1 MAGWTSHGLND
12 PSMLLYIAKRLLASV
27 LVVLAMVFIVTLIL
41 DIIPGDPVIL
51 MLGDAATPATIAKL
65 RHQLDLD
72 KPLLARYGN
81 YVWNLLHGNM
91 GHSIREMAPVSD
103 LIGVAW
109 PRTLELTFVA
119 MVLTLLVGLPL
130 GVISGAKPGSLVDHL
145 SRVSSLLGLCMPVFW
160 IGLILMFLFSLKLG
174 WFPVGGTGSWRHLVL
189 PAVTMA
195 AYTVAT
201 LARMTRSSLMEV
213 MGEDYIRTA
222 RAKGLTFRA
231 VVVLHALRNALIP
244 IVTVFGM
251 QVGQLMGGAIL
262 TETVFAWPG
271 LGRLMVGA
279 ILDRDYPLLQGTI
292 LVFAGVYTLIN
303 LIVDLSYG
311 LIDPQV
317 SRK

>member
-1 MAGWTSHGLND
+1 
-12 PSMLLYIAKRLLASV
+12 
-27 LVVLAMVFIVTLIL
+27 MVFVVTLIL
-41 DIIPGDPVIL
+41 EIIPGDPVTL
-51 MLGDAATPATIAKL
+51 MLGDAATPEMVVKL
-65 RHQLDLD
+65 RQQLGID
-72 KPLLARYGN
+72 KPLLVRYAE
-81 YVWNLLHGNM
+81 YLWNLLHGDM
-91 GHSIREMAPVSD
+91 GHSIREMAPVSQ
-103 LIGVAW
+103 LVGVAW
-109 PRTLELTFVA
+109 PRTLELTAVA
-119 MVLTLLVGLPL
+119 MILTLLVGLPL
-130 GVISGAKPGSLVDHL
+130 GIVSGARPGSMLDHV

-160 IGLILMFLFSLKLG
+160 TGLLLMFVFSLQLG
-174 WFPVGGTGSWRHLVL
+174 WFPVGGTGTWRHLIL

-222 RAKGLTFRA
+222 RAKGLA
-231 VVVLHALRNALIP
+231 IHGIVLFHGLRNALIP

-292 LVFAGVYTLIN
+292 LVFAAAYILIN
-303 LIVDLSYG
+303 LLVDLSYG

-317 SRK
+317 SAK

>member
-1 MAGWTSHGLND
+1 
-12 PSMLLYIAKRLLASV
+12 MLLYLVKRLLASV

-41 DIIPGDPVIL
+41 DIVPGDPVIL
-51 MLGDAATPATIAKL
+51 MLGDTATPATIAKL
-65 RHQLDLD
+65 RQQLGLD
-72 KPLLARYGN
+72 RPLLVRYGN
-81 YVWNLLHGNM
+81 YLWNLLHGDM

-103 LIGVAW
+103 LIGASW
-109 PRTLELTFVA
+109 PRTLQLTAVA
-119 MVLTLLVGLPL
+119 MVLTLMVGLPL
-130 GVISGAKPGSLVDHL
+130 GMISGAKPGSLPDHF

-160 IGLILMFLFSLKLG
+160 IGLVLMYLFSFKLG
-174 WFPVGGTGSWRHLVL
+174 WFPVGGTGTWKHLIL

-213 MGEDYIRTA
+213 LGEDYIRTA
-222 RAKGLTFRA
+222 RAKGLSYGA
-231 VVVLHALRNALIP
+231 VVVFHGFRNALIP
-244 IVTVFGM
+244 IITVFGM
-251 QVGQLMGGAIL
+251 QVGQLLGGAIL

-292 LVFAGVYTLIN
+292 LVFASAYILIN

-317 SRK
+317 SQK

>member
-1 MAGWTSHGLND
+1 
-12 PSMLLYIAKRLLASV
+12 MLIYILKRLLGSV
-27 LVVLAMVFIVTLIL
+27 LVILAMVFIVTLVL
-41 DIIPGDPVIL
+41 DIIPGDPVTL
-51 MLGDAATPATIAKL
+51 MLGDAATPEMVVKL
-65 RHQLDLD
+65 RQQLGLD
-72 KPLLARYGN
+72 KPLLVRYAE
-81 YVWNLLHGNM
+81 YLWHLLHGDM
-91 GHSIREMAPVSD
+91 GHSIREMAPVSQ

-109 PRTLELTFVA
+109 PRTLELTAVA
-119 MVLTLLVGLPL
+119 MILTLLVGLPL
-130 GVISGAKPGSLVDHL
+130 GIVSGANPGSLLDHV

-160 IGLILMFLFSLKLG
+160 TGLILMFIFSLQLG
-174 WFPVGGTGSWRHLVL
+174 WFPVGGAGTWKHLIL

-222 RAKGLTFRA
+222 RAKGLANHA
-231 VVVLHALRNALIP
+231 VVLLHALRNALIP

-292 LVFAGVYTLIN
+292 LVFASSYIFIN
-303 LIVDLSYG
+303 LLVDLSYG

-317 SRK
+317 STK

>member
-1 MAGWTSHGLND
+1 
-12 PSMLLYIAKRLLASV
+12 MLLYILRRLLASV
-27 LVVLAMVFIVTLIL
+27 LVILAMVFIVTLVL
-41 DIIPGDPVIL
+41 DIIPGDPVTL
-51 MLGDAATPATIAKL
+51 MLGDAATPEMVAKIT
-65 RHQLDLD
+65 RQLGLD
-72 KPLLARYGN
+72 KPLPVRYAE
-81 YVWNLLHGNM
+81 YLWNLLHGNM
-91 GHSIREMAPVSD
+91 GHSIREMAPVSR

-109 PRTLELTFVA
+109 PRTLELTAVA
-119 MVLTLLVGLPL
+119 MILTLLVGLPL
-130 GVISGAKPGSLVDHL
+130 GIVSGANPGSLLDHV

-160 IGLILMFLFSLKLG
+160 TGLLLMFVFSLQLG
-174 WFPVGGTGSWRHLVL
+174 WLPVGGTGTWQHVIL
-189 PAVTMA
+189 PAFTMA

-222 RAKGLTFRA
+222 RAKGLANYA
-231 VVVLHALRNALIP
+231 VVLLHALRNALIP

-292 LVFAGVYTLIN
+292 LVFAAAYIFIN
-303 LIVDLSYG
+303 LLVDLSYG

-317 SRK
+317 STK

>member
-1 MAGWTSHGLND
+1 
-12 PSMLLYIAKRLLASV
+12 MLIYILKRLLASV
-27 LVVLAMVFIVTLIL
+27 LVILAMVFIVTLVL
-41 DIIPGDPVIL
+41 DIIPGDPVTL
-51 MLGDAATPATIAKL
+51 MLGDTATPEMIVKL
-65 RHQLDLD
+65 RQQLGLD
-72 KPLLARYGN
+72 KSLLVRYAE
-81 YVWNLLHGNM
+81 YLWNLLHGDM
-91 GHSIREMAPVSD
+91 GHSIREMAPVSQ

-109 PRTLELTFVA
+109 PRTLELTAVA
-119 MVLTLLVGLPL
+119 MILTLLVGLPL
-130 GVISGAKPGSLVDHL
+130 GIVSGANPGSLLDHV

-160 IGLILMFLFSLKLG
+160 TGLLLMFIFSLHLG
-174 WFPVGGTGSWRHLVL
+174 WFPVGGAGTWKHLVL
-189 PAVTMA
+189 PAFTMA

-222 RAKGLTFRA
+222 RAKGLTNHA
-231 VVVLHALRNALIP
+231 VVLFHALRNALIP

-292 LVFAGVYTLIN
+292 LVFASSYIFIN
-303 LIVDLSYG
+303 LLVDLSYG
-311 LIDPQV
+311 VIDPQV
-317 SRK
+317 STK

>member
-1 MAGWTSHGLND
+1 
-12 PSMLLYIAKRLLASV
+12 MLIYILKRLLASV
-27 LVVLAMVFIVTLIL
+27 LVILAMVFIVTLVL
-41 DIIPGDPVIL
+41 DIIPGDPVTL
-51 MLGDAATPATIAKL
+51 MLGDTATPEMIVKL
-65 RHQLDLD
+65 RQQLGLD
-72 KPLLARYGN
+72 KPLLVRYAE
-81 YVWNLLHGNM
+81 YLLNLLHGDM
-91 GHSIREMAPVSD
+91 GHSIREMAPVSQ

-109 PRTLELTFVA
+109 PRTLELTAVA
-119 MVLTLLVGLPL
+119 MILTLLVGLPL
-130 GVISGAKPGSLVDHL
+130 GVVSGANPGSLLDHV

-160 IGLILMFLFSLKLG
+160 TGLLLMFIFSLHLG
-174 WFPVGGTGSWRHLVL
+174 WFPVGGAGTWKHLVL

-222 RAKGLTFRA
+222 RAKGLANHA
-231 VVVLHALRNALIP
+231 VVLFHALRNALIP

-292 LVFAGVYTLIN
+292 LVFASAYIFIN
-303 LIVDLSYG
+303 LLVDLSYG
-311 LIDPQV
+311 VIDPQV
-317 SRK
+317 STK

>member
-1 MAGWTSHGLND
+1 
-12 PSMLLYIAKRLLASV
+12 MLLYILKRVLASV
-27 LVVLAMVFIVTLIL
+27 LVILAMVFIVTLVL
-41 DIIPGDPVIL
+41 DIIPGDPVTL
-51 MLGDAATPATIAKL
+51 MLGDAATPEMVVKL
-65 RHQLDLD
+65 RQQLGLD
-72 KPLLARYGN
+72 KPLLVRYAE
-81 YVWNLLHGNM
+81 YLWNLLHGDM
-91 GHSIREMAPVSD
+91 GHSIREMAPVSQ

-109 PRTLELTFVA
+109 PRTLELTAVA
-119 MVLTLLVGLPL
+119 MILTLLVGLPL
-130 GVISGAKPGSLVDHL
+130 GIVSGANPGSLLDHV
-145 SRVSSLLGLCMPVFW
+145 SRVSSLLGLCMPAFW
-160 IGLILMFLFSLKLG
+160 TGLLLMFVFSLQLG
-174 WFPVGGTGSWRHLVL
+174 WFPVGGAGTWQHVIL

-222 RAKGLTFRA
+222 RAKGLANHA
-231 VVVLHALRNALIP
+231 VVLLHALRNALIP
-244 IVTVFGM
+244 IITVFGM

-292 LVFAGVYTLIN
+292 LVFASAYIFIN
-303 LIVDLSYG
+303 LLVDLSYG

-317 SRK
+317 STK

>member
-1 MAGWTSHGLND
+1 
-12 PSMLLYIAKRLLASV
+12 
-27 LVVLAMVFIVTLIL
+27 
-41 DIIPGDPVIL
+41 
-51 MLGDAATPATIAKL
+51 
-65 RHQLDLD
+65 
-72 KPLLARYGN
+72 
-81 YVWNLLHGNM
+81 
-91 GHSIREMAPVSD
+91 
-103 LIGVAW
+103 VAW
-109 PRTLELTFVA
+109 PRTLELTAVA
-119 MVLTLLVGLPL
+119 MILTLLVGLPL
-130 GVISGAKPGSLVDHL
+130 GIVSGANPGSLLDHV

-160 IGLILMFLFSLKLG
+160 TGLILMFIFSLQLG
-174 WFPVGGTGSWRHLVL
+174 WFPVGGAGTWKHLIL

-222 RAKGLTFRA
+222 RAKGLANHA
-231 VVVLHALRNALIP
+231 VVLLHALRNALIP

-292 LVFAGVYTLIN
+292 LVFASSYIFIN
-303 LIVDLSYG
+303 LLVDLSYG

-317 SRK
+317 STK

>member
-1 MAGWTSHGLND
+1 
-12 PSMLLYIAKRLLASV
+12 MLLYIIKRLSASV
-27 LVVLAMVFIVTLIL
+27 LVILAMVFIVTLVL
-41 DIIPGDPVIL
+41 DIIPGDPVTL
-51 MLGDAATPATIAKL
+51 MLGDAATPEMVAKL
-65 RHQLDLD
+65 TRQLGLD
-72 KPLLARYGN
+72 KPLLVRYAE
-81 YVWNLLHGNM
+81 YLWNLLHGNM
-91 GHSIREMAPVSD
+91 GHSIREMAPVSQ

-109 PRTLELTFVA
+109 PRTLELTTVA
-119 MVLTLLVGLPL
+119 MILTLLVGLPL
-130 GVISGAKPGSLVDHL
+130 GIVSGANPGSLLDHV
-145 SRVSSLLGLCMPVFW
+145 SRVGSLLGLCMPVFW
-160 IGLILMFLFSLKLG
+160 TGLLLMFVFSLQLG
-174 WFPVGGTGSWRHLVL
+174 WLPVGGTGTWQHLVL
-189 PAVTMA
+189 PAFTMA

-222 RAKGLTFRA
+222 RAKGLANYA
-231 VVVLHALRNALIP
+231 VVLLHALRNALIP

-292 LVFAGVYTLIN
+292 LVFAGAYILIN
-303 LIVDLSYG
+303 LLVDLSYG

-317 SRK
+317 STK

>member
-1 MAGWTSHGLND
+1 
-12 PSMLLYIAKRLLASV
+12 MLLYIIKRLSASV
-27 LVVLAMVFIVTLIL
+27 LVILAMVFIVTLVL
-41 DIIPGDPVIL
+41 DIIPGDPVTL
-51 MLGDAATPATIAKL
+51 MLGDAATPEMVAKIT
-65 RHQLDLD
+65 RQLGLD
-72 KPLLARYGN
+72 KPLPVRYAE
-81 YVWNLLHGNM
+81 YLWNLLHGNM
-91 GHSIREMAPVSD
+91 GHSIREMAPVSQ

-109 PRTLELTFVA
+109 PRTLELTAVA
-119 MVLTLLVGLPL
+119 MILTLLVGLPL
-130 GVISGAKPGSLVDHL
+130 GIVSGAKPGSLLDHV
-145 SRVSSLLGLCMPVFW
+145 SRVGSLLGLCMPVFW
-160 IGLILMFLFSLKLG
+160 TGLLLMFVFSLQLG
-174 WFPVGGTGSWRHLVL
+174 WLPVGGTGTWQHLIL
-189 PAVTMA
+189 PAFTMA

-222 RAKGLTFRA
+222 RAKGLA
-231 VVVLHALRNALIP
+231 NYSVVLLHALRNALIP

-292 LVFAGVYTLIN
+292 LVFAGAYILIN
-303 LIVDLSYG
+303 LLVDLSYG

-317 SRK
+317 STK

>member
-1 MAGWTSHGLND
+1 
-12 PSMLLYIAKRLLASV
+12 MLLYILKRLLASV
-27 LVVLAMVFIVTLIL
+27 LVILAMVFIVTLVL
-41 DIIPGDPVIL
+41 DIIPGDPVTL
-51 MLGDAATPATIAKL
+51 MLGDAATPEMVVKL
-65 RHQLDLD
+65 RQQLGLD
-72 KPLLARYGN
+72 KPLLVRYAE
-81 YVWNLLHGNM
+81 YLWNLLHGDM
-91 GHSIREMAPVSD
+91 GHSIREMAPVSQ

-109 PRTLELTFVA
+109 PRTLELTAVA
-119 MVLTLLVGLPL
+119 MILTVLVGLPL
-130 GVISGAKPGSLVDHL
+130 GIVSGANPGSLLDHV
-145 SRVSSLLGLCMPVFW
+145 SRVSSLLGLCMPAFW
-160 IGLILMFLFSLKLG
+160 TGLLLMFVFSLQLG
-174 WFPVGGTGSWRHLVL
+174 WFPVGGAGTWKHVIL

-222 RAKGLTFRA
+222 RAKGLANHA
-231 VVVLHALRNALIP
+231 VVLLHALRNALIP
-244 IVTVFGM
+244 IITVFGM

-292 LVFAGVYTLIN
+292 LVFASAYIFIN
-303 LIVDLSYG
+303 LLVDLSYG

-317 SRK
+317 STK

>member
-1 MAGWTSHGLND
+1 
-12 PSMLLYIAKRLLASV
+12 MLLYILKRLLASV
-27 LVVLAMVFIVTLIL
+27 LVILAMVFIVTLVL
-41 DIIPGDPVIL
+41 DIIPGDPVTL
-51 MLGDAATPATIAKL
+51 MLGDAATPEMVAKIT
-65 RHQLDLD
+65 RQLGLD
-72 KPLLARYGN
+72 KPLPVRYAE
-81 YVWNLLHGNM
+81 YLWNLLHGNM
-91 GHSIREMAPVSD
+91 GHSIREMAPVSR

-109 PRTLELTFVA
+109 PRTLELTAVA
-119 MVLTLLVGLPL
+119 MILTLLVGLPL
-130 GVISGAKPGSLVDHL
+130 GIVSGANPGSLLDHV
-145 SRVSSLLGLCMPVFW
+145 SRVGSLLGLCMPVFW
-160 IGLILMFLFSLKLG
+160 TGLLLMFVFSLQLG
-174 WFPVGGTGSWRHLVL
+174 WLPVGGTGTWQHLIL
-189 PAVTMA
+189 PAFTMA

-222 RAKGLTFRA
+222 RAKGLA
-231 VVVLHALRNALIP
+231 NYSVVLVHALRNALIP

-292 LVFAGVYTLIN
+292 LVFAGAYILIN
-303 LIVDLSYG
+303 LLVDLSYG

-317 SRK
+317 SAK

>member
-1 MAGWTSHGLND
+1 
-12 PSMLLYIAKRLLASV
+12 MLLYILKRLLASV
-27 LVVLAMVFIVTLIL
+27 LVILAMVFIVTLVL
-41 DIIPGDPVIL
+41 DIIPGDPVTL
-51 MLGDAATPATIAKL
+51 MLGDAATPEMVVKL
-65 RHQLDLD
+65 RQQLGLD
-72 KPLLARYGN
+72 KPLLVRYAE
-81 YVWNLLHGNM
+81 YLWNLLHGNM
-91 GHSIREMAPVSD
+91 GHSIREMAPVSQ

-109 PRTLELTFVA
+109 PRTLELTAVA
-119 MVLTLLVGLPL
+119 MLLTVLVGLPL
-130 GVISGAKPGSLVDHL
+130 GIVSGANPGSLLDHV
-145 SRVSSLLGLCMPVFW
+145 SRVSSLLGLCMPAFW
-160 IGLILMFLFSLKLG
+160 TGLLLMFVFSLQLG
-174 WFPVGGTGSWRHLVL
+174 WFPVGGAGTWQHVIL

-222 RAKGLTFRA
+222 RAKGLANHA
-231 VVVLHALRNALIP
+231 VVLLHALRNALIP
-244 IVTVFGM
+244 IITVFGM

-292 LVFAGVYTLIN
+292 LVFASAYIFIN
-303 LIVDLSYG
+303 LLVDLSYG

-317 SRK
+317 STK

>member
-1 MAGWTSHGLND
+1 
-12 PSMLLYIAKRLLASV
+12 MLLYILKRLLASV
-27 LVVLAMVFIVTLIL
+27 LVILAMVFIVTLVL
-41 DIIPGDPVIL
+41 DIIPGDPVTL
-51 MLGDAATPATIAKL
+51 MLGDAATPEMVAKIT
-65 RHQLDLD
+65 RQLGLD
-72 KPLLARYGN
+72 KPLPVRYAE
-81 YVWNLLHGNM
+81 YLWNLLHGNM
-91 GHSIREMAPVSD
+91 GHSIREMAPVSR

-109 PRTLELTFVA
+109 PRTLELTAVA
-119 MVLTLLVGLPL
+119 MILTLLVGLPL
-130 GVISGAKPGSLVDHL
+130 GIVSGANPGSLLDHV
-145 SRVSSLLGLCMPVFW
+145 SRLGSLLGLCMPVFW
-160 IGLILMFLFSLKLG
+160 TGLLLMFVFSLQLG
-174 WFPVGGTGSWRHLVL
+174 WLPVGGTGTWQHLIL
-189 PAVTMA
+189 PAFTMA

-222 RAKGLTFRA
+222 RAKGLA
-231 VVVLHALRNALIP
+231 NYSVVLVHALRNALIP

-292 LVFAGVYTLIN
+292 LVFAGAYILIN
-303 LIVDLSYG
+303 LLVDLSYG

-317 SRK
+317 SAK

>member
-1 MAGWTSHGLND
+1 
-12 PSMLLYIAKRLLASV
+12 MLLYILKRLFASV
-27 LVVLAMVFIVTLIL
+27 MVILAMVFVVTLIL
-41 DIIPGDPVIL
+41 EIIPGDPVTL
-51 MLGDAATPATIAKL
+51 MLGDAATPEMVVKL
-65 RHQLDLD
+65 RQQLGLD
-72 KPLLARYGN
+72 KPLLVRYAE
-81 YVWNLLHGNM
+81 YLWNLLHGDM
-91 GHSIREMAPVSD
+91 GHSIREMAPVSQ
-103 LIGVAW
+103 LVGVAW
-109 PRTLELTFVA
+109 PRTLELTAVA
-119 MVLTLLVGLPL
+119 MILTLLVGLPL
-130 GVISGAKPGSLVDHL
+130 GIVSGARPGSMLDHV

-160 IGLILMFLFSLKLG
+160 TGLLLMFVFSLQLG
-174 WFPVGGTGSWRHLVL
+174 WFPVGGTGTWRHLIL

-222 RAKGLTFRA
+222 RAKGLA
-231 VVVLHALRNALIP
+231 IHGIVLFHGLRNALIP

-292 LVFAGVYTLIN
+292 LVFAAAYILIN
-303 LIVDLSYG
+303 LLVDLSYG

-317 SRK
+317 SAK

>member
-1 MAGWTSHGLND
+1 
-12 PSMLLYIAKRLLASV
+12 MLIYIIKRLLASV
-27 LVVLAMVFIVTLIL
+27 LVILAMVFIVTLVL
-41 DIIPGDPVIL
+41 EIIPGDPVTL
-51 MLGDAATPATIAKL
+51 MLGDAATPEMVAKL
-65 RHQLDLD
+65 RQQLGLD
-72 KPLLARYGN
+72 KSLFVRYAE
-81 YVWNLLHGNM
+81 YLWNLLQGNM
-91 GHSIREMAPVSD
+91 GHSIREMAPVSR

-109 PRTLELTFVA
+109 PRTLELTAVA
-119 MVLTLLVGLPL
+119 MILTLLVGLPL
-130 GVISGAKPGSLVDHL
+130 GIVSGANPGSLLDHV

-160 IGLILMFLFSLKLG
+160 TGLLLMFVFSLQLG
-174 WFPVGGTGSWRHLVL
+174 WFPVGGAGTWKHLIL

-195 AYTVAT
+195 SYTVAT

-222 RAKGLTFRA
+222 RAKGLANHA
-231 VVVLHALRNALIP
+231 VVLLHALRNALIP

-292 LVFAGVYTLIN
+292 LVFASAYILVN
-303 LIVDLSYG
+303 LLVDLSYG

-317 SRK
+317 STK